1 MGRVARYKKIK
12 AIDPYSKKNGGRSI
26 GEVTWGLGDDGR
38 KKKKRSYSA
47 MELRRKRRKEDA
59 PERGLFDLPPEKD
72 DFDIDDMVNSLKK
85 EALMTPIIPND
96 DTSAAPKKL
105 IQLDVPKSNEVST
118 SSLKVEQNAA
128 RLLKISVEDK
138 SKEETMKRFEGE
150 SKKTF
155 FKRVKQETRQLIRK
169 DMIQT
174 QNPEKRQ
181 RKKDFMNAKKK
192 AKRGKGT
199 NTQTADDDGYGTKG
213 GNDSNDTDTFITGE
227 QAAARMSTIHDQVER
242 PPSFQQLPR
251 GAIHKKATMQQ
262 NDKSQRNFQVELE
275 HKAMEELRRKVQAQY
290 ALIKAKRKKEGDF
303 HL

>member
-1 MGRVARYKKIK
+1 M
-12 AIDPYSKKNGGRSI
+12 
-26 GEVTWGLGDDGR
+26 TWGLGDDGR

-105 IQLDVPKSNEVST
+105 IQLDAPKSNEVST

-174 QNPEKRQ
+174 QNPEKE
-181 RKKDFMNAKKK
+181 
-192 AKRGKGT
+192 T
-199 NTQTADDDGYGTKG
+199 T
-213 GNDSNDTDTFITGE
+213 
-227 QAAARMSTIHDQVER
+227 
-242 PPSFQQLPR
+242 
-251 GAIHKKATMQQ
+251 
-262 NDKSQRNFQVELE
+262 
-275 HKAMEELRRKVQAQY
+275 
-290 ALIKAKRKKEGDF
+290 KEGF
-303 HL
+303 HECEEKGEAWQGN